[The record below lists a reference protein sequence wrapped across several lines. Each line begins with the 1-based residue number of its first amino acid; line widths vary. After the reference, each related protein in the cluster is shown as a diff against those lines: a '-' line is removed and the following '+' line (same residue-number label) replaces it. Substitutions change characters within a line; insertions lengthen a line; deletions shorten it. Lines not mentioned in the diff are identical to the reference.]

1 MAAFRVAAIGD
12 VGPGTGKVV
21 EAGGKTLALFN
32 ANGTFY
38 AIDNVCTHMGCALGE
53 GTLEGTVV
61 TCPCHG
67 SNFDPGG
74 RCTSGPSPRAMDT
87 LDTEVREGKV
97 LVTFRRFRQAT
108 PDKEPI

>member
-67 SNFDPGG
+67 SMFDITTGAVVAPPA
-74 RCTSGPSPRAMDT
+74 RRPVVSYRVRMDG
-87 LDTEVREGKV
+87 EQV
-97 LVTFRRFRQAT
+97 LVESPEA
-108 PDKEPI
+108 